1 MRTVFSQLP
10 FINAPHFTKRT
21 SSIDFVFSVKLSKR
35 ELDFVLFFLLP
46 CGAKPSALVL
56 YVKALL

>member
-1 MRTVFSQLP
+1 MKACFSFTP
-10 FINAPHFTKRT
+10 SNAAPHSTKST
-21 SSIDFVFSVKLSKR
+21 LLSCSINSAELSKR

-56 YVKALL
+56 YPKAQL